1 MTHYE
6 VFRECFPELKLTEE
20 HYDKLSEEKLCRAFE
35 LPEGFALVKE
45 NELRMLCV
53 LPQKR
58 GNGAGTRLFRFAED
72 YIRSR
77 GYERME
83 IGGAGSG
90 LLIGAPEDT
99 CGFFEKMGCTLDDR
113 VAEMSIGKL
122 NLPDKPLS
130 GADFF
135 AIFKLFPPIFG
146 RKYFRFP
153 QFNYCAFCACF

>member
-1 MTHYE
+1 M
-6 VFRECFPELKLTEE
+6 
-20 HYDKLSEEKLCRAFE
+20 
-35 LPEGFALVKE
+35 KE
-45 NELRMLCV
+45 NELRLLCV

-113 VAEMSIGKL
+113 VAEMSIGEL

-130 GADFF
+130 GADFE
-135 AIFKLFPPIFG
+135 IYTEDSQKLYEAVAKVDRTG
-146 RKYFRFP
+146 RSLSASETCSAR
-153 QFNYCAFCACF
+153 QLAARSRHSAFSDTTTPRYINDGSKAHGAA

>member
-58 GNGAGTRLFRFAED
+58 GN
-72 YIRSR
+72 
-77 GYERME
+77 
-83 IGGAGSG
+83 
-90 LLIGAPEDT
+90 APD
-99 CGFFEKMGCTLDDR
+99 
-113 VAEMSIGKL
+113 V
-122 NLPDKPLS
+122 
-130 GADFF
+130 
-135 AIFKLFPPIFG
+135 PPPPQKASSAPQ
-146 RKYFRFP
+146 RRFP
-153 QFNYCAFCACF
+153 DP

>member
-58 GNGAGTRLFRFAED
+58 GNGA
-72 YIRSR
+72 
-77 GYERME
+77 ERAFSASQR
-83 IGGAGSG
+83 IISAAGVTS
-90 LLIGAPEDT
+90 EW
-99 CGFFEKMGCTLDDR
+99 K
-113 VAEMSIGKL
+113 
-122 NLPDKPLS
+122 
-130 GADFF
+130 
-135 AIFKLFPPIFG
+135 
-146 RKYFRFP
+146 
-153 QFNYCAFCACF
+153 

>member
-20 HYDKLSEEKLCRAFE
+20 HYDKLAEEKLCRAFE

-45 NELRMLCV
+45 NELRLLCV

-58 GNGAGTRLFRFAED
+58 GNGAGTRLFRSAED

-83 IGGAGSG
+83 IGGALRRIPAGSSRRWAVPWTTA
-90 LLIGAPEDT
+90 L
-99 CGFFEKMGCTLDDR
+99 
-113 VAEMSIGKL
+113 
-122 NLPDKPLS
+122 
-130 GADFF
+130 
-135 AIFKLFPPIFG
+135 
-146 RKYFRFP
+146 RKCP
-153 QFNYCAFCACF
+153 SVN